1 VVSRGRDRTAAR
13 GAGFVVLGVA
23 VAGIGLTLLAR
34 AAGAPAGTPVP
45 PKPARELN
53 EAVLRERCSACHL
66 FPEPK
71 MEPRWAWG
79 ANVRDM
85 YKLLDLSEELP
96 PDKVIAWY
104 EKRAPERFPLYRSD
118 AHLDAGRLR
127 TRVRSFTPE
136 GPPRP
141 HMVSSV
147 RLVDLVDDARLELV
161 VCDMVNGVVLIG
173 YPYRDDPVLHRIA
186 DVPHPAHAEVVDLDH
201 DGKRDLIVADLGSAA
216 PGDDTRGSIV
226 WLRGL
231 GGLEFEKHVLLEG
244 LGRVA
249 DVEAADF
256 DGDGDLDLVV
266 AEFGWRKVGSVFLL
280 ENRTQ
285 QWDRPVFVRH
295 PIDARTGSIHVPV
308 ADLDGDKRPDFMA
321 LISQES
327 ETIAAYR
334 NRGGL
339 QFETREIHHAATP
352 SWGYSGLSLVDLDKD
367 GDLDVLVTNGDSFDY
382 SGPKPYH
389 GIQWLENLG
398 GFRFQPR
405 EHWTMMGA
413 MRAEAGDLDGDGDL
427 DIVACSM
434 TGVPA
439 AERNAPILL
448 ESILWL
454 EQKPGGRFERHAL
467 ELNTCDHAT
476 LSLGDYDRDGDLDFA
491 VGVFNWPGTPRPRS
505 EWVFLYEN
513 LLH

>member
-1 VVSRGRDRTAAR
+1 MTSVRRARAAAR
-13 GAGFVVLGVA
+13 TPGPAVVLGGVLAALA
-23 VAGIGLTLLAR
+23 VLAR
-34 AAGAPAGTPVP
+34 AAGDPAGSPAD
-45 PKPARELN
+45 PKPSPELN
-53 EAVLRERCSACHL
+53 ETVLRERCSACHL

-85 YKLLDLSEELP
+85 YRLLDLSEELP

-104 EKRAPERFPLYRSD
+104 EKRAPERFPLYRSG
-118 AHLDAGRLR
+118 ARLDPGRLK
-127 TRVRSFTPE
+127 TRVRSFAPE
-136 GPPRP
+136 GPARP
-141 HMVSSV
+141 HAVSSV
-147 RLVDLVDDARLELV
+147 RLLDLVDDARLELV
-161 VCDMVNGVVLIG
+161 VCDMLNGLVLVG
-173 YPYRDDPVLHRIA
+173 YPYRDDSTLHPVA
-186 DVPHPAHAEVVDLDH
+186 EVPHPAHAEVVDLDR
-201 DGKRDLIVADLGSAA
+201 DGRRDLLVADLGTAA
-216 PGDDTRGSIV
+216 PGDDTRGAIV
-226 WLRGL
+226 WLRGT
-231 GGLEFEKHVLLEG
+231 GGLTFQKQVLVGG

-249 DVEAADF
+249 DVQAADF

-280 ENRTQ
+280 ENQTR
-285 QWDRPVFVRH
+285 QWDHPVFVRR

-308 ADLDGDKRPDFMA
+308 ADLDGDKRPDFLA

-334 NRGGL
+334 NRGAL
-339 QFETREIHHAATP
+339 KFETREIHHASTP
-352 SWGYSGLSLVDLDKD
+352 SWGYSGLALVDLDKD
-367 GDLDVLVTNGDSFDY
+367 GDLDVLATNGDSFDF

-389 GIQWLENLG
+389 GIQWLENRG
-398 GFRFQPR
+398 GFRFQP
-405 EHWTMMGA
+405 HDPWPMMGV

-439 AERNAPILL
+439 AEKPFPMLL
-448 ESILWL
+448 ESLLWL
-454 EQKPGGRFERHAL
+454 EQKPGGQFERHAL
-467 ELNTCDHAT
+467 ELNTCDHVT

-491 VGVFNWPGTPRPRS
+491 VGVFNWPGAPRRS

-513 LLH
+513 LLR